1 MSAVFRT
8 LIFTLLV
15 PGFWTVVLPYRVVP
29 RGTRPDVRGIGA
41 GGWLLIVA
49 GGALYCVCAFWGF
62 AVRGKGTPLPL
73 DPPKKLVADG
83 PYGVVRNP
91 MYWGVAS
98 VMLGEAAVFHSLAL
112 VEWAVGLFVCANVF
126 VLLVEEPT
134 LRRKFGKEYEDY
146 CRRVPR
152 WIPHLRAK

>member
-8 LIFTLLV
+8 LIFTVLV
-15 PGFWTVVLPYRVVP
+15 PGFWTVALPYWVVP
-29 RGTRPDVRGIGA
+29 RGMRPDVRGVGA
-41 GGWLLIVA
+41 AGWLLIVVGA
-49 GGALYCVCAFWGF
+49 ALYFVCAFWGF

-73 DPPKKLVADG
+73 DPPKRLVADG

-91 MYWGVAS
+91 MYWGVAG
-98 VMLGEAAVFHSLAL
+98 VMLGEAVVFHSTALAG
-112 VEWAVGLFVCANVF
+112 WAAGLFACANVF

-134 LRRKFGKEYEDY
+134 LRKKFGADYEEY

-152 WIPHLRAK
+152 WIPRVKAE

>member
-8 LIFTLLV
+8 LIFTVLV
-15 PGFWTVVLPYRVVP
+15 PGFWTVVLPYWVVP
-29 RGTRPDVRGIGA
+29 RGWRPDVRGVGA

-49 GGALYCVCAFWGF
+49 GSALYLVCAFWGF
-62 AVRGKGTPLPL
+62 AIHGKGTPLPL

-112 VEWAVGLFVCANVF
+112 AEWAVGLLVCANVF

-134 LRRKFGKEYEDY
+134 LKRKFGAEFEEY

-152 WIPHLRAK
+152 WIPHIKGR

>member
-8 LIFTLLV
+8 LIFTGLV
-15 PGFWTVVLPYRVVP
+15 PGFWTVVLPYWVVP
-29 RGTRPDVRGIGA
+29 RGSRLDVRGVGA

-49 GGALYCVCAFWGF
+49 GSALYLVCAFWGF
-62 AVRGKGTPLPL
+62 AIHGKGTPLPL

-91 MYWGVAS
+91 MYWGVAC

-112 VEWAVGLFVCANVF
+112 AEWAVGLFVCANVF

-134 LRRKFGKEYEDY
+134 LKRKFGAEFEEYR
-146 CRRVPR
+146 RRVPR
-152 WIPHLRAK
+152 WIPHIKGR